1 MIDINQLQEQIRA
14 VARARDHRV
23 FLDELKK
30 RRLKEW
36 EGINAGLLS
45 DIANNTAFLTDAESR
60 LREMTLQVFNE
71 TGNKTPAPGLG
82 IRETIELRYN
92 PKQAFDWAIK
102 NPLALQLNTKVFEK
116 IARGFPLDFVE
127 YAKVYLA
134 TIATDLSKYIKKQE
148 E

>member
-1 MIDINQLQEQIRA
+1 MIEELEKQIRA
-14 VARARDHRV
+14 VAQARDHRV

-36 EGINAGLLS
+36 EGINAPLLS

-71 TGNKTPAPGLG
+71 TGNKQPAECLG

-92 PKQAFDWAIK
+92 PKEALDWAIK

-116 IARGFPLDFVE
+116 IARDFLLDFVE

-134 TIATDLSKYIKKQE
+134 TIATDMGKYIKEKE
-148 E
+148 EK

>member
-1 MIDINQLQEQIRA
+1 MIDTNQLQAHIRV
-14 VARARDHRV
+14 VARARDNKV
-23 FLDELKK
+23 SLDELKK
-30 RRLKEW
+30 QRLKEW
-36 EGINAGLLS
+36 EETNAALLS
-45 DIANNTAFLTDAESR
+45 DIANNSAFLTDAESR
-60 LREMTLQVFNE
+60 LRELTLQAYAE
-71 TGNKTPAPGLG
+71 TGEKQPVPGVG

-134 TIATDLSKYIKKQE
+134 TIAQDLSKYSKE
-148 E
+148 EK

>member
-1 MIDINQLQEQIRA
+1 MIEELEKQIRA
-14 VARARDHRV
+14 VAQARDHRV

-36 EGINAGLLS
+36 EDTNAPLLS
-45 DIANNTAFLTDAESR
+45 DIANNTAFLTDAEYR
-60 LREMTLQVFNE
+60 LREMTLLVFNE

-148 E
+148 EK